1 MRNEYCNLAPARAR
15 LMSCDC
21 TVCKAAQCKILYL
34 LYDFS
39 DDTTLD
45 FLLPTSEG
53 TGACTSALVDFLV
66 LQHNNFIERC
76 RAVMKEREMR

>member
-1 MRNEYCNLAPARAR
+1 MGKAVILGTVMVLLFMFAAR
-15 LMSCDC
+15 LR
-21 TVCKAAQCKILYL
+21 VEEAYL
-34 LYDFS
+34 GHDFS

-53 TGACTSALVDFLV
+53 AGACTSALVDFLV

>member
-1 MRNEYCNLAPARAR
+1 MGMRNSREWKRSSLRIVENGG
-15 LMSCDC
+15 SQDG
-21 TVCKAAQCKILYL
+21 
-34 LYDFS
+34 
-39 DDTTLD
+39 LD